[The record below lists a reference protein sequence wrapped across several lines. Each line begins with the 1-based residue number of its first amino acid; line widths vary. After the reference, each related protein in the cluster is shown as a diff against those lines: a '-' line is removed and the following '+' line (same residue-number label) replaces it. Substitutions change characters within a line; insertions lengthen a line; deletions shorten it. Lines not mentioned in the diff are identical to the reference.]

1 MKPTADVMSDRI
13 TQLLSDY
20 HKEEPHICPA
30 RARAVT
36 DSDRENPGVSAMMKK
51 ARAFRRVCGTLPVNI
66 YDHELIAGSAG
77 TYRRSAGVSPEISW
91 KWILEEIDGISV
103 RDQDPYRIE
112 PLDLTSLVKDIIP
125 YWQGKSIE
133 EAFLARLPEETARI
147 AVDTGIVDND
157 SKWRCAVGE
166 ITPDYQDILF
176 KEGYGGIIRIAE
188 SKLKDLELTNP
199 QDLEKADFYQAV
211 IECGTAMIELNQR
224 YAKKISEILPL
235 EKDRQRKQELT
246 TMMNNCLRVPELP
259 PQNFWQAIQMVWTV
273 QLGNT
278 LFENA
283 VALNIGRFDQFM
295 YPFYLN
301 DLNRGTID
309 KTEAQELISCLWIKL
324 SEWVWFVSR
333 NTASYFAG
341 YSAFQNL
348 TIGGKTADGRDGTND
363 LSYMCLEAAM
373 QVRSHQPNLSVRIHA
388 ACSNDF
394 MTAVGGLVKEGLGFP
409 AIHNDRVGT
418 QMLMG
423 AGLSAQDAQDWSN
436 CGCVVPHSRK
446 VSEWTS
452 ACNIN
457 LAAAVEFVLNDGKS
471 RITGER
477 YGVENSGISHLN
489 SFDKIKADYF
499 VQLGHLIKHAVIA
512 THTAQQ
518 VQAELNPRPLF
529 SAFTEGCLEKGLDV
543 TRGGAKY
550 NIGPVL
556 TGIGLADAA
565 NCLTAIQHLIF
576 IQKACDISTLSKALD
591 ANWQGYESL
600 RNKALNCPKFGN
612 DLEEVDTLAVEIS
625 NFFHQEIRQYI
636 DVYGS
641 RFNSAFMGISNYI
654 PAGKA
659 VGATPCGRKSQDPLT
674 EGCSPHAGTDQT
686 SPTAVMRSTAK
697 INHNR
702 HAGGTLLNIKFT
714 PNAFRTRDDLAKL
727 TFLLRGY
734 MDLDAF
740 HVQFNVIDRDTLLA
754 AQDNP
759 QDYRHLLI
767 RVAGYSA
774 RFVTLSREVQD
785 AIIERTSYDML

>member
-1 MKPTADVMSDRI
+1 M
-13 TQLLSDY
+13 
-20 HKEEPHICPA
+20 
-30 RARAVT
+30 
-36 DSDRENPGVSAMMKK
+36 
-51 ARAFRRVCGTLPVNI
+51 
-66 YDHELIAGSAG
+66 
-77 TYRRSAGVSPEISW
+77 
-91 KWILEEIDGISV
+91 
-103 RDQDPYRIE
+103 
-112 PLDLTSLVKDIIP
+112 
-125 YWQGKSIE
+125 
-133 EAFLARLPEETARI
+133 
-147 AVDTGIVDND
+147 
-157 SKWRCAVGE
+157 
-166 ITPDYQDILF
+166 
-176 KEGYGGIIRIAE
+176 
-188 SKLKDLELTNP
+188 
-199 QDLEKADFYQAV
+199 
-211 IECGTAMIELNQR
+211 AMIELNQR
-224 YAKKISEILPL
+224 YAEKISEILPL
-235 EKDRQRKQELT
+235 EKNEQRKQELT
-246 TMMNNCLRVPELP
+246 TMMNNYLHVPRHP
-259 PQNFWQAIQMVWTV
+259 PMNFWQAIQMVWTV

-301 DLNRGTID
+301 DLNKGTID
-309 KTEAQELISCLWIKL
+309 KTAAQELISCLWIKL
-324 SEWVWFVSR
+324 SEWIWFVSG

-363 LSYMCLEAAM
+363 LSYMCLKAAIK
-373 QVRSHQPNLSVRIHA
+373 VRSHQPNLSVRIHA
-388 ACSNDF
+388 SCPNDF

-477 YGVENSGISHLN
+477 YGVENSGLSHLDA
-489 SFDKIKADYF
+489 FDKIKADYF
-499 VQLGHLIKHAVIA
+499 AQLGHLIKHAVIA
-512 THTAQQ
+512 THTAQH

-565 NCLTAIQHLIF
+565 NSLTAIHNLIF
-576 IQKACDISTLSKALD
+576 SHKVCDISTLSKALD

-612 DLEEVDTLAVEIS
+612 DLEEVDNLALEIS
-625 NFFHQEIRQYI
+625 NFFLQEIRQYI
-636 DVYGS
+636 DIYGS

-674 EGCSPHAGTDQT
+674 EGCSPHAGTDRT
-686 SPTAVMRSTAK
+686 SPTAVMRSTAR

-714 PNAFRTRDDLAKL
+714 PNAFRTRDDLVKL

-759 QDYRHLLI
+759 EEYRHLLV

-774 RFVTLSREVQD
+774 RFVTLSREVQN
-785 AIIERTSYDML
+785 AIIERTSYDTL